1 MGGMMTLAEAMDR
14 CRDAGHELRREARR
28 FSFGSPE
35 ECRGLLREAVMATD
49 KSVGELEFTPQVE
62 AVAAWMADTGGKGL
76 ILTGPPGTGKTMLL
90 HTVPLLFLYRFGLVV
105 HYADARRLQGV
116 DFTALVCV
124 DDVGTE
130 TPVSDFGNKRD
141 LFPELVCAAEE
152 AFRPLFV
159 STNLTGAE
167 LNRRYDVRITDR
179 LVRLCRPIKFDGR
192 SRRR

>member
-1 MGGMMTLAEAMDR
+1 
-14 CRDAGHELRREARR
+14 
-28 FSFGSPE
+28 
-35 ECRGLLREAVMATD
+35 
-49 KSVGELEFTPQVE
+49 
-62 AVAAWMADTGGKGL
+62 
-76 ILTGPPGTGKTMLL
+76 MLL

-105 HYADARRLQGV
+105 HYADARRLPGV